1 MIRGW
6 DGQKLNA
13 LVDRTYGERA
23 ANATNLEKGTLSWF
37 QMYHTLHIHCNVPN
51 PSFFIVTSVIVLLR
65 KNPSLSR
72 IILAS
77 RLHMIHIVPSCVD
90 QPVYSW
96 RSGLLWLEYWKLFI
110 GNTKTMDHFN
120 FFRMTFSIS
129 FECTGGKHWGEDH
142 FEIPSIHPT
151 VLERGCQCQSCETIK
166 YATRHWGRESSF
178 CIL

>member
-37 QMYHTLHIHCNVPN
+37 QMYHSLHIHCNVPN
-51 PSFFIVTSVIVLLR
+51 PSFFIVTSVIVLR

-72 IILAS
+72 IMIIIMI
-77 RLHMIHIVPSCVD
+77 MIHIVSSYVD

-96 RSGLLWLEYWKLFI
+96 RSGLLWLEYWKCFHWKKPWITSTFLGWLFQSRLNVPANI
-110 GNTKTMDHFN
+110 EARITLKSPFH
-120 FFRMTFSIS
+120 
-129 FECTGGKHWGEDH
+129 
-142 FEIPSIHPT
+142 PSNCI
-151 VLERGCQCQSCETIK
+151 
-166 YATRHWGRESSF
+166 REGMSVSKLWNHQI
-178 CIL
+178 CHTPLGQRK